1 MKAIVNTKLILE
13 EGIIWDGVVLYED
26 DKILQLGEASEI
38 TIPEGTECIDAQ
50 GLYTAPGLINVH
62 VHGCNGVHICND
74 PLACAKY
81 LLARGE
87 TSVLATMSLTFT
99 KEQMIETGRKLREIK
114 SELPGRIFE
123 GIHMEGPYMNGI
135 TGGQTQL
142 KWPRERGIRK
152 EDYIP
157 LVQENKDLLKMWA
170 VDPDREGIEE
180 FLAYAKENVPG
191 IVFSYGHSTASMARC
206 KEVRHYGFKN
216 RTHITDS
223 GQTKGRAQGVP
234 AGSGDH
240 FAICDPDM
248 YAEMICDVN
257 GIHVEPEMMK
267 FILATNG
274 VHRTIL
280 ISDGVGYDKNYPP
293 NKEVGVVYGPDLNY
307 DVRGYLC
314 GSRLTL
320 HEGVRNVMHHTG
332 YGLCHA
338 IRMASLTPAQMLG
351 IDHKVGSLK
360 PGKKANMI
368 LIDDMVHVKKVIFEG
383 ELVAENGNLI
393 I

>member
-13 EGIIWDGVVLYED
+13 EGIIWDGVLLFED
-26 DKILQLGEASEI
+26 DRIVKLGEASEI
-38 TIPEGTECIDAQ
+38 PIPEGTECIDAQ
-50 GLYTAPGLINVH
+50 GLYTAPGLVNVH
-62 VHGCNGVHICND
+62 VHGCDGVHICND
-74 PLACAKY
+74 PVTCARY

-87 TSVLATMSLTFT
+87 TSILATMSLTFT
-99 KEQMIETGRKLREIK
+99 KEQMLEAGKKIREAK
-114 SELPGRIFE
+114 KEGPGRAFE

-135 TGGQTQL
+135 TGGQTLL
-142 KWPRERGIRK
+142 KWPRERGILK

-180 FLAYAKENVPG
+180 FLAYTKEAVPG
-191 IVFSYGHSTASMARC
+191 IVFAYGHSTASMARC

-267 FILATNG
+267 FVLATNG
-274 VHRTIL
+274 VDRTVL
-280 ISDGVGYDKNYPP
+280 ISDGVGYEKNYPP
-293 NKEVGVVYGPDLNY
+293 NEEIGVAYGPDLNY

-338 IRMASLTPAQMLG
+338 IRMASLVPAKMLG
-351 IDHKVGSLK
+351 IDHRVGSLK
-360 PGKKANMI
+360 PGKMANFM
-368 LIDDMVHVKKVIFEG
+368 LIDDMVHVKKVFLEG
-383 ELVAENGNLI
+383 QLAAENETCLI
-393 I
+393 